1 MSHDTEWNIAH
12 GNMPTPGQLRAAR
25 YTNVALALATA
36 VVVLLIGRTVIGA
49 LGGLISGLGYAL
61 HPLVLS
67 TSTRAWSDATLVF
80 CLALAGLA
88 AIRFGQRPSLARAA
102 LIGIALGF
110 GASAKLSPLVLA
122 LLVAPF
128 VAAPLVG
135 LIASSWRW
143 RGVPQVAV
151 AFLIVPATAFA
162 TFVALYPHLWTDPI
176 DHSKR
181 MFDFRED
188 SFSLQGAAFPNARV
202 VDFPDGLRRIGVQ
215 LSDRFSLGQYIANLL
230 HSKFNLPLSYWA
242 RELDL
247 TLAIAGCLLL
257 AAWLTAGRWP
267 IERTLPL
274 VVLVGQTV
282 LIAATYQLDYS
293 RYLLPAVPLLAIGIA
308 ASIALPVQY
317 LLRLPC
323 RRNQLGQSKGRASD
337 AGSLRLDRPI

>member
-1 MSHDTEWNIAH
+1 M
-12 GNMPTPGQLRAAR
+12 
-25 YTNVALALATA
+25 
-36 VVVLLIGRTVIGA
+36 
-49 LGGLISGLGYAL
+49 
-61 HPLVLS
+61 
-67 TSTRAWSDATLVF
+67 
-80 CLALAGLA
+80 
-88 AIRFGQRPSLARAA
+88 
-102 LIGIALGF
+102 
-110 GASAKLSPLVLA
+110 
-122 LLVAPF
+122 
-128 VAAPLVG
+128 
-135 LIASSWRW
+135 
-143 RGVPQVAV
+143 AV

-215 LSDRFSLGQYIANLL
+215 LSDRFSLGQYIANLM
-230 HSKFNLPLSYWA
+230 HSEFNLPLSHWA

-247 TLAIAGCLLL
+247 TLAIAGSLLL

-293 RYLLPAVPLLAIGIA
+293 RYLLPAVPLLAM
-308 ASIALPVQY
+308 ASPHP
-317 LLRLPC
+317 LLSRFSTCCGCHAGATNWDKVRAWHPTREVCPGSTDLSPDQSPRSDGVLVVPRQQEPRTRLH
-323 RRNQLGQSKGRASD
+323 SVGRSVY
-337 AGSLRLDRPI
+337 R